1 MNFQNF
7 VTQAIQ
13 ESLGYMRVV
22 AFLEHAVEV
31 VNDSPKDDIPIATL
45 ALAEVIQEKLP
56 NISKKQ
62 ANTMVCL
69 AFQGDTKSLIKFL
82 IKNNI
87 KLECECEN
95 CKPKTADNSSD
106 ILPQELIDLIKQ
118 GGGEIKITTMSA
130 DEFFQLMGK
139 KPH

>member
-1 MNFQNF
+1 MNFQTF

-31 VNDSPKDDIPIATL
+31 VNDAPKDDIPIATL
-45 ALAEVIQEKLP
+45 ALVEVIQEKLP
-56 NISKKQ
+56 NISKTSQ
-62 ANTMVCL
+62 HNGV
-69 AFQGDTKSLIKFL
+69 FSISGRYKSLIKFL

-95 CKPKTADNSSD
+95 CQPKPQTIQVTSCHKN
-106 ILPQELIDLIKQ
+106 
-118 GGGEIKITTMSA
+118 
-130 DEFFQLMGK
+130 
-139 KPH
+139 